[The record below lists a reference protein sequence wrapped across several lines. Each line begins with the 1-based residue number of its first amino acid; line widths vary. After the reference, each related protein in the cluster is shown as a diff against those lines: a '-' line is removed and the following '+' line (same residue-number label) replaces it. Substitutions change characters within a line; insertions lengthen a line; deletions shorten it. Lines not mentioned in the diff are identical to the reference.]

1 MELEEIIAG
10 YYEGNNNNNNNNI
23 LFLKGEIVG
32 PSPHQASVM
41 MALL

>member
-1 MELEEIIAG
+1 LELEEIIAG
-10 YYEGNNNNNNNNI
+10 YYEGNNNI
-23 LFLKGEIVG
+23 LFLKGGIVG

>member
-1 MELEEIIAG
+1 LELKEIIAG
-10 YYEGNNNNNNNNI
+10 YYDGNNNI

-32 PSPHQASVM
+32 PSLHQASVI